1 MLLAVGKALG
11 LECDCIPHIA
21 TGLGGG
27 IGRQGE
33 VCGALNSGVLLVGL
47 THEQRRTGDK
57 ETKNLI
63 YAKTEEFVR
72 HFAEAN
78 GAILCREL
86 TGLDLTS
93 KEGLQ
98 EYYAQNKREE
108 KCNEVVKNAVQAIL
122 KVLKD

>member
-1 MLLAVGKALG
+1 MLLAVGKTLG
-11 LECDCIPHIA
+11 LESDCIPHIA

-33 VCGALNSGVLLVGL
+33 VCGALNGGALLVGL
-47 THEQRRTGDK
+47 TYRRREGDN
-57 ETKNLI
+57 EAKNLI

-86 TGLDLTS
+86 IGLDLTS